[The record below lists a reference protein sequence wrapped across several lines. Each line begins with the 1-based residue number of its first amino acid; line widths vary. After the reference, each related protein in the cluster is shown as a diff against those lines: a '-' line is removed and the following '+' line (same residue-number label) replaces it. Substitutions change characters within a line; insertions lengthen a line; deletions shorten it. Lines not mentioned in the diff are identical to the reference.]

1 MFKQDQLD
9 ALVTASGEVNYRE
22 DYSYLHVCYDVNND
36 DIIYIKTRGESHN
49 SEINRVDKSVRF
61 LLNIDEKITRA
72 RLEVILEKLKYAFSH
87 PL

>member
-1 MFKQDQLD
+1 MFKQEQLD
-9 ALVTASGEVNYRE
+9 ALVTASGEVNHRE